1 MTEAKVHEADPIE
14 GFISARK
21 LSLGQE
27 SSRQADLV
35 RKGAQ
40 RRAST
45 AARHR
50 LIETLRQPV
59 KIDDAGLAQLRKHL
73 RQAADA
79 GKSELLVI
87 RFPAGLCT
95 DGGRA
100 INNVE
105 AGWEATLVGA
115 PLGSLE
121 VWREHLKPLGYGLH
135 AQVIDW
141 PEGMPGDIGL
151 YYSWES

>member
-1 MTEAKVHEADPIE
+1 MAEEKVSEANPVA
-14 GFISARK
+14 GFIPARK
-21 LSLGQE
+21 LNEGLE
-27 SSRQADLV
+27 SGRQADAV

-40 RRAST
+40 RHAVNATR
-45 AARHR
+45 RR

-59 KIDDAGLAQLRKHL
+59 KADDAGLAQLRTRL
-73 RQAADA
+73 RKAADA

-105 AGWEATLVGA
+105 PGWEATLVGA
-115 PLGSLE
+115 PLESLK
-121 VWREHLKPLGYGLH
+121 VWRGHLKPLGYGLH
-135 AQVIDW
+135 ELVIDW

-151 YYSWES
+151 FYSWQS